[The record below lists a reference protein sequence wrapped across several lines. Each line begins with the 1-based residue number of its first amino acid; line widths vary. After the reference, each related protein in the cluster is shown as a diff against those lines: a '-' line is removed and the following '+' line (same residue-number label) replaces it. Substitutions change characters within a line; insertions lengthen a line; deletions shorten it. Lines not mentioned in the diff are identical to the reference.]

1 MSTIGG
7 TQSFWQQDQSYWSN
21 QSGWSSSIAATN
33 AVNNALFSATT
44 TLGKGEAAIANGEAL
59 TRTNNQIKSGIQDYI
74 KAVSGSSSGSTATAA
89 APATAT
95 STQAVSVSTTLSSLG
110 ILQNGSVYVTAGKNT
125 TAYTST
131 GSDTIGDLIS
141 ALNTNLP
148 ANAQVTASI
157 NSQGRLVITSKNT
170 TDQISISGVFA
181 SKSRLCRRQSEL
193 QADPSHRARRLDYEF
208 LEHEQREH
216 EHIELQQKQHGGCN
230 KRVHRER
237 HQRRDPLGIV
247 RRERQPGQSARLIGL
262 SRSRIFLR
270 L

>member
-7 TQSFWQQDQSYWSN
+7 VQSFWQQDQSYWSN

-33 AVNNALFSATT
+33 AVNNALFSAAT
-44 TLGKGEAAIANGEAL
+44 TLGKGKSAIANGEAL

-74 KAVSGSSSGSTATAA
+74 KALNGSSTGSSSGTATKPV
-89 APATAT
+89 PATAT
-95 STQAVSVSTTLSSLG
+95 STKAVSVSSTLSSLG
-110 ILQNGSVYVTAGKNT
+110 IQQNGSVYVTAGKAT

-148 ANAQVTASI
+148 ANAPVTASI

-181 SKSRLCRRQSEL
+181 SNLGYAVGNQNFKPTQATAPAASTTSSSSTKSSTTIKGTG
-193 QADPSHRARRLDYEF
+193 ASVPSTFTL
-208 LEHEQREH
+208 
-216 EHIELQQKQHGGCN
+216 
-230 KRVHRER
+230 
-237 HQRRDPLGIV
+237 
-247 RRERQPGQSARLIGL
+247 SAGSAETLLASSGDSGSLVNLIA
-262 SRSRIFLR
+262 
-270 L
+270 

>member
-7 TQSFWQQDQSYWSN
+7 AQSFWQQDQSYWSN

-44 TLGKGEAAIANGEAL
+44 TLGKGEAAIANGQAL

-74 KAVSGSSSGSTATAA
+74 KALSGSSTGAASGTATKPV
-89 APATAT
+89 PATAT
-95 STQAVSVSTTLSSLG
+95 STKAVSVSSTLASLG
-110 ILQNGSVYVTAGKNT
+110 ILQNGSVYVTAGKTT

-148 ANAQVTASI
+148 ANAPVTASI

-181 SKSRLCRRQSEL
+181 SNLGYAVGNQNFKPTQAKAPAPAASTSSSSTKSSTTIKGTG
-193 QADPSHRARRLDYEF
+193 ASVPSSFTL
-208 LEHEQREH
+208 
-216 EHIELQQKQHGGCN
+216 
-230 KRVHRER
+230 
-237 HQRRDPLGIV
+237 
-247 RRERQPGQSARLIGL
+247 SAGSAETLLASSGANGSL
-262 SRSRIFLR
+262 VNL
-270 L
+270 LA

>member
-181 SKSRLCRRQSEL
+181 SNLGFAVGNQSFKPTQATAPAASTTSSSSTSSASTSTSSSSKSST
-193 QADPSHRARRLDYEF
+193 A
-208 LEHEQREH
+208 
-216 EHIELQQKQHGGCN
+216 G
-230 KRVHRER
+230 VT
-237 HQRRDPLGIV
+237 
-247 RRERQPGQSARLIGL
+247 SAFTESATSAATLLASSGASGSL
-262 SRSRIFLR
+262 VNL
-270 L
+270 LA